1 MAALKR
7 RRFLSEALATA
18 AGASA
23 LGAALACSKQAK
35 SGASSR
41 APAVIG
47 KKVRWRLSS
56 SFPRSLDTIFGA
68 AEVLAERVRVL
79 TGDHF
84 QIKVHAAGEIVPG
97 LEVLD
102 AVQQGGVELAHTAS
116 YYFTGKNPALAFD
129 TGVPFGL
136 SARQQ
141 MAWLR
146 EGGGLELIRE
156 LYADFQIVNFPG
168 GNTGAQMGG
177 WFRREV
183 GGLRDIEGLRMRIPG
198 LGGEVMSRLGATV
211 QVLAGGDIFPALE
224 RGAIDAT
231 EWVGPYDDEKLGFFK
246 VAKLYYYPGWWEPG
260 AGLSF
265 LVNQTAWSRLP
276 REYQQVFEIA
286 AQEASTVM
294 QTRYDQRNPPALKR
308 LLQQGVQLK
317 PFSDEVL
324 KAARAASE
332 GLMSEQSA
340 QNPSYKRVLE
350 QWDKARQDYFAWF
363 GTAERA
369 YADFMFH
376 PPG

>member
-1 MAALKR
+1 MAGLER
-7 RRFLSEALATA
+7 RRFLREALTTA
-18 AGASA
+18 AGAGV
-23 LGAALACSKQAK
+23 LGAALGCNEQAK
-35 SGASSR
+35 SGAASQ
-41 APAVIG
+41 APAAVG

-68 AEVLAERVRVL
+68 AEVLAERVSAL
-79 TGDHF
+79 TGGQF

-102 AVQQGGVELAHTAS
+102 AVQQGAVDLAHTAS

-129 TGVPFGL
+129 TGVPFGFN
-136 SARQQ
+136 ARQQ
-141 MAWLR
+141 MAWLTQ
-146 EGGGLELIRE
+146 GGGLELIRK

-168 GNTGAQMGG
+168 GNTGTQMGG
-177 WFRREV
+177 WFRNEL
-183 GGLRDIEGLRMRIPG
+183 GGVKDIEGLRMRIPG

-246 VAKLYYYPGWWEPG
+246 VAKNYYYPGWWEPG

-276 REYQQVFEIA
+276 KEYQQVFELA
-286 AQEASTVM
+286 AQEASFVM
-294 QTRYDQRNPPALKR
+294 QARYDQRNPPALTR
-308 LLQQGVQLK
+308 LLQQGVKLR

-324 KAARAASE
+324 KAARTASE
-332 GLMSEQSA
+332 ALMHENA
-340 QNPSYKRVLE
+340 ARNPSYKQVFE
-350 QWDKARQDYFAWF
+350 PWDKARQEYFTWF
-363 GTAERA
+363 GTAERS
-369 YADFMFH
+369 YTDFMFQ
-376 PPG
+376 PPA